1 LEKDIL
7 NQMEFKPIISPA
19 LKQMDPR
26 IFSTRIPM
34 GIRSEI
40 LAKNGNGARSK
51 TIAVK

>member
-1 LEKDIL
+1 
-7 NQMEFKPIISPA
+7 
-19 LKQMDPR
+19 MDPR